1 MKGLAVNTIA
11 SAESS
16 AAALPNR
23 STDERLPLSKK
34 AVAAIAAANSWEQ
47 DRIAQAIASGRRGW
61 IAAGVGGV
69 LAVLGFSMAT
79 FQSLRPPPAPY
90 PVVVDRT
97 TGETSVVA
105 TLDASN
111 VPALAALDQHNAAVF
126 VRARESYN
134 FQLLQ
139 RDYDQ
144 VARMTVPDTWA
155 PYGSQFAGERAMQA
169 VIAAKEEHR
178 VTVVSVRLARSPVAG
193 KAGEAVVTF
202 DRQIRPTQGQS
213 PVTTRFV
220 STVRY
225 EYRPTAMK
233 KPADRIENPFG
244 FVVTGYRADADLV
257 APARPAD
264 TVVGG
269 TSGGTS

>member
-1 MKGLAVNTIA
+1 MTIA
-11 SAESS
+11 EFSNARSSDLPTDAE
-16 AAALPNR
+16 
-23 STDERLPLSKK
+23 TQRLPLSKK
-34 AVAAIAAANSWEQ
+34 ALVAIATANSWEQ
-47 DRIAQAIASGRRGW
+47 DRIAQAMASGRRGW

-69 LAVLGFSMAT
+69 LALLGFSMAT

-90 PVVVDRT
+90 PVIVDRT

-105 TLDASN
+105 TLDAAN

-144 VARMTVPDTWA
+144 VARMTVPATWE
-155 PYGSQFAGERAMQA
+155 PYGSQFAGEKALQS

-178 VTVVSVRLARSPVAG
+178 VTVVSVRLTRAPQQGGTS
-193 KAGEAVVTF
+193 KSGEAVVTF
-202 DRQIRPTQGQS
+202 DRQIRPTQGQT

-220 STVRY
+220 STVRF
-225 EYRPTAMK
+225 EYRPAAMK

-257 APARPAD
+257 APAKPAEA
-264 TVVGG
+264 VAGG
-269 TSGGTS
+269 AS

>member
-1 MKGLAVNTIA
+1 MTTLT
-11 SAESS
+11 ESRDCVVPTVS
-16 AAALPNR
+16 P
-23 STDERLPLSKK
+23 SSDERLPLSKK

-47 DRIAQAIASGRRGW
+47 DRIGQAIASGRRGW
-61 IAAGVGGV
+61 IAAGVGAA
-69 LAVLGFSMAT
+69 LAVLGFGMAT

-111 VPALAALDQHNAAVF
+111 VPALAVLDQHNAAVF

-134 FQLLQ
+134 FALLQ

-155 PYGSQFAGERAMQA
+155 PYGSQFAGEKAMQA

-178 VTVVSVRLARSPVAG
+178 VTVVSVRLTRSAAPG
-193 KAGEAVVTF
+193 KSGEAVVTF
-202 DRQIRPTQGQS
+202 DRQVRPTQGQT

-225 EYRPTAMK
+225 EYRPAAMK
-233 KPADRIENPFG
+233 TPADRIENPFG

-257 APARPAD
+257 APVRPAD
-264 TVVGG
+264 ATAEH
-269 TSGGTS
+269 TS

>member
-1 MKGLAVNTIA
+1 MTTAIEC
-11 SAESS
+11 SD
-16 AAALPNR
+16 P
-23 STDERLPLSKK
+23 LPLSKK
-34 AVAAIAAANSWEQ
+34 AVAAIAAANTWEQ
-47 DRIAQAIASGRRGW
+47 DRIAQAMASGRRGW
-61 IAAGVGGV
+61 MAAGVGAA
-69 LAVLGFSMAT
+69 LAVMGFGMAT

-105 TLDASN
+105 TLDAAN
-111 VPALAALDQHNAAVF
+111 VPVLAVLDQHNVAVF

-155 PYGSQFAGERAMQA
+155 PYGGQFAGERAMQS
-169 VIAAKEEHR
+169 VIAAREEHR
-178 VTVVSVRLARSPVAG
+178 VTVVSVRLTRAPLAG

-202 DRQIRPTQGQS
+202 DRQIRPTQGQA
-213 PVTTRFV
+213 PMTTRFV

-225 EYRPTAMK
+225 EYRPSAMK
-233 KPADRIENPFG
+233 TPADRIENPFG
-244 FVVTGYRADADLV
+244 FVVTGYRADAELISPA
-257 APARPAD
+257 AP
-264 TVVGG
+264 VV
-269 TSGGTS
+269 TSAGAAS

>member
-1 MKGLAVNTIA
+1 MNT
-11 SAESS
+11 
-16 AAALPNR
+16 
-23 STDERLPLSKK
+23 STDTSTDSAPLDNPSKEVRLPLSKK
-34 AVAAIAAANSWEQ
+34 AVASIAAANSWEQ

-69 LAVLGFSMAT
+69 LALLGFSMAT

-97 TGETSVVA
+97 TGETNVVA

-126 VRARESYN
+126 VRSRESYN

-155 PYGSQFAGERAMQA
+155 PYGSQFAGERAMQT

-178 VTVVSVRLARSPVAG
+178 VTVVSVRLTRSPVAG
-193 KAGEAVVTF
+193 KSGEAVVTF
-202 DRQIRPTQGQS
+202 DRQIRPTQGQT
-213 PVTTRFV
+213 PITTRFV

-257 APARPAD
+257 APSRPANTRVD
-264 TVVGG
+264 VVDAQDGA
-269 TSGGTS
+269 S

>member
-1 MKGLAVNTIA
+1 M
-11 SAESS
+11 
-16 AAALPNR
+16 LP
-23 STDERLPLSKK
+23 TERLPLSKK
-34 AVAAIAAANSWEQ
+34 AVASIAAANGWEQ

-61 IAAGVGGV
+61 VAAGVGAV
-69 LAVLGFSMAT
+69 LAVLGFSMTT

-105 TLDASN
+105 TLDAAS
-111 VPALAALDQHNAAVF
+111 VPALAVLDQHNAAVF

-155 PYGSQFAGERAMQA
+155 PYGGQFVGDKALQS

-178 VTVVSVRLARSPVAG
+178 VSVVSVRLTKTPVAG
-193 KAGEAVVTF
+193 NAGEAVVTF
-202 DRQIRPTQGQS
+202 DRQIRPTQGQT

-225 EYRPTAMK
+225 EYRPAAMK
-233 KPADRIENPFG
+233 TPTDRIENPFG
-244 FVVTGYRADADLV
+244 FVVTGYRADAELV
-257 APARPAD
+257 APAKPTNTAA
-264 TVVGG
+264 GG
-269 TSGGTS
+269 TS

>member
-1 MKGLAVNTIA
+1 MTTAILTTAT
-11 SAESS
+11 SATTTDF
-16 AAALPNR
+16 AALPHQ
-23 STDERLPLSKK
+23 SKEERLPLSKK
-34 AVAAIAAANSWEQ
+34 AVAVIAAANSWEQ

-61 IAAGVGGV
+61 IAAGVGAV

-90 PVVVDRT
+90 PVLVDRI

-144 VARMTVPDTWA
+144 VARMTIPDTWA

-178 VTVVSVRLARSPVAG
+178 VTVVSVRLTRSPAPG
-193 KAGEAVVTF
+193 RSGEAVVTF
-202 DRQIRPTQGQS
+202 DRQIRSAQGQT

-225 EYRPTAMK
+225 EYRPAAMK

-244 FVVTGYRADADLV
+244 FVVTGYRADAELV

-264 TVVGG
+264 TMVSG
-269 TSGGTS
+269 TS

>member
-1 MKGLAVNTIA
+1 MTAAADSTNL
-11 SAESS
+11 S
-16 AAALPNR
+16 AASP
-23 STDERLPLSKK
+23 TDRLPLSKK
-34 AVAAIAAANSWEQ
+34 AVEAIAAANSWEQ
-47 DRIAQAIASGRRGW
+47 DRIAQAIASARRGW

-90 PVVVDRT
+90 PVVVDRM

-105 TLDASN
+105 TLDGAN
-111 VPALAALDQHNAAVF
+111 VPALAVLDQHNAAVF

-155 PYGSQFAGERAMQA
+155 PYGSQFAGEKAMQA

-178 VTVVSVRLARSPVAG
+178 VTVVSVRLTRSPVAG
-193 KAGEAVVTF
+193 KPGEAVVTF
-202 DRQIRPTQGQS
+202 DRQIRPAQGQS

-220 STVRY
+220 SALRY
-225 EYRPTAMK
+225 EYRPAAMK

-269 TSGGTS
+269 TS

>member
-1 MKGLAVNTIA
+1 MTTAAV
-11 SAESS
+11 S
-16 AAALPNR
+16 AAPSA
-23 STDERLPLSKK
+23 DRLPLSKK

-69 LAVLGFSMAT
+69 LAVLGFGMAT
-79 FQSLRPPPAPY
+79 FQSLRPPPTPY

-105 TLDASN
+105 SLDASN
-111 VPALAALDQHNAAVF
+111 VPVLAALDQHNAAVF

-144 VARMTVPDTWA
+144 VARMTVPETWA
-155 PYGSQFAGERAMQA
+155 PYGNQFAGERAMQA
-169 VIAAKEEHR
+169 VIAGREEHR
-178 VTVVSVRLARSPVAG
+178 VTVVSVRLSRSPTAG

-202 DRQIRPTQGQS
+202 DRQIRPMQGQA

-225 EYRPTAMK
+225 EYRPSAMK

-244 FVVTGYRADADLV
+244 FVVTGYRADAELV
-257 APARPAD
+257 APSKPVDAP
-264 TVVGG
+264 
-269 TSGGTS
+269 SGGAS

>member
-1 MKGLAVNTIA
+1 MPTPVDPT
-11 SAESS
+11 
-16 AAALPNR
+16 
-23 STDERLPLSKK
+23 ERLPLSRK
-34 AVAAIAAANSWEQ
+34 AVAAIAAANTWEQ
-47 DRIAQAIASGRRGW
+47 DRVASAMASGRRGW
-61 IAAGVGGV
+61 IAAGVGAT
-69 LAVLGFSMAT
+69 LAVLGFGMAT

-105 TLDASN
+105 TLDAAN
-111 VPALAALDQHNAAVF
+111 VPVLAVLDQHNAAVF

-134 FQLLQ
+134 FALLQ

-144 VARMTVPDTWA
+144 VARMTVPETWA
-155 PYGSQFAGERAMQA
+155 PYSGQFAGEKAMQT

-178 VTVVSVRLARSPVAG
+178 VTVVSVRLTRAPLAG
-193 KAGEAVVTF
+193 KSGEAVVTF
-202 DRQIRPTQGQS
+202 DRQIRPLQGQT
-213 PVTTRFV
+213 PVTTRYV
-220 STVRY
+220 STVRF

-257 APARPAD
+257 APAKP
-264 TVVGG
+264 TEGL
-269 TSGGTS
+269 SGAPS

>member
-1 MKGLAVNTIA
+1 MSTTLE
-11 SAESS
+11 SAGEFS
-16 AAALPNR
+16 APT
-23 STDERLPLSKK
+23 SDRLPLSKK
-34 AVAAIAAANSWEQ
+34 AVAAIAAANTWEQ

-61 IAAGVGGV
+61 IAAGVGAV
-69 LAVLGFSMAT
+69 LAVMGFGMAT

-90 PVVVDRT
+90 PVVVDRL

-105 TLDASN
+105 PLDASN

-144 VARMTVPDTWA
+144 VARMTAPDTWA
-155 PYGSQFAGERAMQA
+155 PYGNQFAGERAMQT

-178 VTVVSVRLARSPVAG
+178 VTVVSVRLTKSPEPGRSGQSG
-193 KAGEAVVTF
+193 KPGEAVVTF
-202 DRQIRPTQGQS
+202 DKQVRPAQGQT

-220 STVRY
+220 STVRF
-225 EYRPTAMK
+225 EYRPAAMK
-233 KPADRIENPFG
+233 MPADRIENPFG

-257 APARPAD
+257 APARSAEGLAT
-264 TVVGG
+264 TVARGAP
-269 TSGGTS
+269 

>member
-1 MKGLAVNTIA
+1 MTIA
-11 SAESS
+11 APLNE
-16 AAALPNR
+16 LP
-23 STDERLPLSKK
+23 TERLPLSKK

-61 IAAGVGGV
+61 IAAGVGAV
-69 LAVLGFSMAT
+69 LAVLGFGMAT

-105 TLDASN
+105 TLDAAN

-134 FQLLQ
+134 FALLQ

-155 PYGSQFAGERAMQA
+155 PYGGQFAGEKAMQS

-178 VTVVSVRLARSPVAG
+178 VTVVSVRLTRAPLAG
-193 KAGEAVVTF
+193 KSGEAVVTF
-202 DRQIRPTQGQS
+202 DRQIRPTQGQT

-220 STVRY
+220 STVRF

-257 APARPAD
+257 APAKPIE
-264 TVVGG
+264 TTVGG
-269 TSGGTS
+269 SS

>member
-1 MKGLAVNTIA
+1 MTT
-11 SAESS
+11 
-16 AAALPNR
+16 AAPADLP
-23 STDERLPLSKK
+23 SLPTSLSHSMTPVATEDRLPLSKK

-47 DRIAQAIASGRRGW
+47 DRVAQAIASGRRGW
-61 IAAGVGGV
+61 IAAGVGGF

-90 PVVVDRT
+90 PVLVDRM

-105 TLDASN
+105 PLDASN
-111 VPALAALDQHNAAVF
+111 VPALAVLDQHNAAVF

-134 FQLLQ
+134 FPLLQ

-155 PYGSQFAGERAMQA
+155 PYGSQFAGDRAIQV
-169 VIAAKEEHR
+169 VIGPKEEHR
-178 VTVVSVRLARSPVAG
+178 VTVVSVRLTRSPEAG
-193 KAGEAVVTF
+193 RSGEAVVTF
-202 DRQIRPTQGQS
+202 DRQVRHAQGQA

-220 STVRY
+220 SAVRY
-225 EYRPTAMK
+225 EYRPGAMK
-233 KPADRIENPFG
+233 KAADRIENPFG

-257 APARPAD
+257 APAGSAE
-264 TVVGG
+264 TVARG
-269 TSGGTS
+269 TS

>member
-1 MKGLAVNTIA
+1 M
-11 SAESS
+11 
-16 AAALPNR
+16 
-23 STDERLPLSKK
+23 
-34 AVAAIAAANSWEQ
+34 
-47 DRIAQAIASGRRGW
+47 
-61 IAAGVGGV
+61 
-69 LAVLGFSMAT
+69 
-79 FQSLRPPPAPY
+79 
-90 PVVVDRT
+90 VDRT

-178 VTVVSVRLARSPVAG
+178 VTVVSVRLTRSPVPG
-193 KAGEAVVTF
+193 KPGEAVVTF
-202 DRQIRPTQGQS
+202 DRQIRPTQGQT

-225 EYRPTAMK
+225 EYRPAAMK
-233 KPADRIENPFG
+233 KPTDRIENPFG

-269 TSGGTS
+269 AS

>member
-1 MKGLAVNTIA
+1 MTTVA

-16 AAALPNR
+16 AAALPNP
-23 STDERLPLSKK
+23 SNDERLPLSKK

-61 IAAGVGGV
+61 IAAGIGGV

-79 FQSLRPPPAPY
+79 FQSLRPPAAPY

-105 TLDASN
+105 TLDAAN

-134 FQLLQ
+134 FALLQ

-144 VARMTVPDTWA
+144 VARMTVPATWA
-155 PYGSQFAGERAMQA
+155 PYGNQFAGERAIQA

-178 VTVVSVRLARSPVAG
+178 VTVISVRLTRSPMPG

-202 DRQIRPTQGQS
+202 DRQIRPLQGQS

-225 EYRPTAMK
+225 EYRPSAMK

-244 FVVTGYRADADLV
+244 FVVTGYRADAELV
-257 APARPAD
+257 APSRPAD

-269 TSGGTS
+269 TS